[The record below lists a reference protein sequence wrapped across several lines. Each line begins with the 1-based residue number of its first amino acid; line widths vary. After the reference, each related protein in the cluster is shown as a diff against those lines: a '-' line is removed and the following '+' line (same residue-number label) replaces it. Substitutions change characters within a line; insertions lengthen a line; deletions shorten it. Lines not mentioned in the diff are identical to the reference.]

1 MGFHWNY
8 KNEYATINFEE
19 KDNCSKCVFWGAEA
33 VINEVERKK
42 RMKYLKKITAILLA
56 MMMIFSLAACGSS
69 DTAKEE
75 GTTKEAAQQDGQTV
89 YPYEAVDYLGTTY
102 TIEKE
107 PEKVISVSPSMTELI
122 YALGAQDK
130 LIGRSD
136 YCDYPEEVSSVE
148 SVGSMQTPDVEKIIS
163 LDPDLVIV
171 TNMIDEQVVTKL
183 QDVGISVLTVVDVED
198 LSQVYDMITMV
209 GAALNKNEEAA
220 TLVEESKATVAEV
233 EEKTKDL
240 EAPSVYYVV
249 AYGEYGDSV
258 PGGDTF
264 IHGIITA
271 AGGDNI
277 GKDITGWSI
286 NLEEIIEKDPDII
299 IIPSYYDGAFQEADH
314 YKDLTAVKE
323 GRVYV
328 IDNNMIDRQG
338 ARTAEGIR
346 ALAEIFHPEA
356 FK

>member
-1 MGFHWNY
+1 
-8 KNEYATINFEE
+8 
-19 KDNCSKCVFWGAEA
+19 
-33 VINEVERKK
+33 
-42 RMKYLKKITAILLA
+42 MKYLKKVSALLLA
-56 MMMIFSLAACGSS
+56 MMMVFSLAACGSS
-69 DTAKEE
+69 DSAKEE
-75 GTTKEAAQQDGQTV
+75 GTTAEVAQQDGQTV

-107 PEKVISVSPSMTELI
+107 PQKVVSVSPSMTELI

-130 LIGRSD
+130 LVGRSD
-136 YCDYPEEVSSVE
+136 YCDYPEEAASVE

-163 LDPDLVIV
+163 LEPDLVIV
-171 TNMIDEQVVTKL
+171 TNMVDEQVVSKL
-183 QDVGISVLTVVDVED
+183 TDVDISVLTVADVQD
-198 LSQVYDMITMV
+198 LSQIYDMVSMV
-209 GAALNKNEEAA
+209 GAALNKNAEAA
-220 TLVEESKATVAEV
+220 ALVEESKGTITDV
-233 EEKTKDL
+233 EEKVKDL

-249 AYGEYGDSV
+249 SYGEYGDSI

-328 IDNNMIDRQG
+328 IDTNMVDRQG
-338 ARTAEGIR
+338 ARTAE
-346 ALAEIFHPEA
+346 AVKTLAEIFHPEA

>member
-1 MGFHWNY
+1 
-8 KNEYATINFEE
+8 
-19 KDNCSKCVFWGAEA
+19 
-33 VINEVERKK
+33 
-42 RMKYLKKITAILLA
+42 MKYLKKVSALLLA
-56 MMMIFSLAACGSS
+56 MMMVFSLAACGSS
-69 DTAKEE
+69 DSAKEE
-75 GTTKEAAQQDGQTV
+75 GTTAEVAQQDGQTV
-89 YPYEAVDYLGTTY
+89 YPYDAVDYLGTTY
-102 TIEKE
+102 IIEKE
-107 PEKVISVSPSMTELI
+107 PQKVVSVSPSMTELI
-122 YALGAQDK
+122 YAIGAQDK
-130 LIGRSD
+130 LVGRSD
-136 YCDYPEEVSSVE
+136 YCDYPEEAVSVE

-163 LDPDLVIV
+163 LEPDLVIV
-171 TNMIDEQVVTKL
+171 TNMVDEQVVSKL
-183 QDVGISVLTVVDVED
+183 TDVDISVLTVADVQD
-198 LSQVYDMITMV
+198 LSQIYDMVSMV
-209 GAALNKNEEAA
+209 GAALNKNAEAA
-220 TLVEESKATVAEV
+220 ALVEEGKETITDV
-233 EEKTKDL
+233 EGKVKDL

-249 AYGEYGDSV
+249 SYGEYGDSI

-328 IDNNMIDRQG
+328 IDTNMIDRQG
-338 ARTAEGIR
+338 ARTAE
-346 ALAEIFHPEA
+346 AVKTLAEIFHPEA

>member
-1 MGFHWNY
+1 
-8 KNEYATINFEE
+8 
-19 KDNCSKCVFWGAEA
+19 
-33 VINEVERKK
+33 
-42 RMKYLKKITAILLA
+42 MKYLKKVSALLLA
-56 MMMIFSLAACGSS
+56 MMMVFSLAACGSS
-69 DTAKEE
+69 DSAKEE
-75 GTTKEAAQQDGQTV
+75 GTTAEATQQDGQTV

-107 PEKVISVSPSMTELI
+107 PQKVVSVSPSMTELI

-130 LIGRSD
+130 LVGRSD
-136 YCDYPEEVSSVE
+136 YCDYPEEAASVE

-163 LDPDLVIV
+163 LEPDLVIV
-171 TNMIDEQVVTKL
+171 TNMVDEQVVSKL
-183 QDVGISVLTVVDVED
+183 TDVDISVLTVADVQD
-198 LSQVYDMITMV
+198 LSQIYDMVSMV
-209 GAALNKNEEAA
+209 GAALNKNAEAA
-220 TLVEESKATVAEV
+220 ALVEESKGTITDV
-233 EEKTKDL
+233 EEKVKDL

-249 AYGEYGDSV
+249 SYGEYGDSI

-328 IDNNMIDRQG
+328 IDTNMVDRQG
-338 ARTAEGIR
+338 ARTAE
-346 ALAEIFHPEA
+346 AVKTLAEIFHPEA

>member
-1 MGFHWNY
+1 
-8 KNEYATINFEE
+8 
-19 KDNCSKCVFWGAEA
+19 
-33 VINEVERKK
+33 
-42 RMKYLKKITAILLA
+42 MKYLKKVSALLLA
-56 MMMIFSLAACGSS
+56 MMMVFSLAACGSS
-69 DTAKEE
+69 DSAKEE
-75 GTTKEAAQQDGQTV
+75 GTTAEVAQQDGQTV
-89 YPYEAVDYLGTTY
+89 YPYDAVDYLGTTY

-107 PEKVISVSPSMTELI
+107 PQKVVSVSPSMTELI

-130 LIGRSD
+130 LVGRSD
-136 YCDYPEEVSSVE
+136 YCDYPEETVSVE

-163 LDPDLVIV
+163 LEPDLVIV
-171 TNMIDEQVVTKL
+171 TNMVDEQVVSKL
-183 QDVGISVLTVVDVED
+183 TDVDISVLTVADVQD
-198 LSQVYDMITMV
+198 LSQIYDMVSMV
-209 GAALNKNEEAA
+209 GAALNKNAEAA
-220 TLVEESKATVAEV
+220 ALVKEGKETITDV
-233 EEKTKDL
+233 EGKVKDL

-249 AYGEYGDSV
+249 SYGEYGDSI

-328 IDNNMIDRQG
+328 IDTNMIDRQG
-338 ARTAEGIR
+338 ARTAE
-346 ALAEIFHPEA
+346 AVKTLAEIFHPEA

>member
-1 MGFHWNY
+1 
-8 KNEYATINFEE
+8 
-19 KDNCSKCVFWGAEA
+19 
-33 VINEVERKK
+33 
-42 RMKYLKKITAILLA
+42 MKYLKKVSALLLA
-56 MMMIFSLAACGSS
+56 MMMVFSLAACGSS
-69 DTAKEE
+69 DSAKEE
-75 GTTKEAAQQDGQTV
+75 GTTAEVAQQDGQTV
-89 YPYEAVDYLGTTY
+89 YPYDAVDYLGTTY

-107 PEKVISVSPSMTELI
+107 PQKVVSVSPSMTELI

-130 LIGRSD
+130 LVGKSD
-136 YCDYPEEVSSVE
+136 YCDYPEETVSVE

-163 LDPDLVIV
+163 LEPDLVIV
-171 TNMIDEQVVTKL
+171 TNMVDEQVVSKL
-183 QDVGISVLTVVDVED
+183 TDVDISVLTVADVQD
-198 LSQVYDMITMV
+198 LSQIYDMVSMV
-209 GAALNKNEEAA
+209 GAALNKNAEAA
-220 TLVEESKATVAEV
+220 ALVKEGKETITDV
-233 EEKTKDL
+233 EGKVKDL

-249 AYGEYGDSV
+249 SYGEYGDSI

-328 IDNNMIDRQG
+328 IDTNMIDRQG
-338 ARTAEGIR
+338 ARTAE
-346 ALAEIFHPEA
+346 AVKTLAEIFHPEA

>member
-1 MGFHWNY
+1 
-8 KNEYATINFEE
+8 
-19 KDNCSKCVFWGAEA
+19 
-33 VINEVERKK
+33 
-42 RMKYLKKITAILLA
+42 MKYLKKVSALLLA
-56 MMMIFSLAACGSS
+56 MMMVFSLAACGSS
-69 DTAKEE
+69 DSAKEE
-75 GTTKEAAQQDGQTV
+75 GTTAEVAQQDGQTV
-89 YPYEAVDYLGTTY
+89 YPYDAVDYLGTTY
-102 TIEKE
+102 IIEKE
-107 PEKVISVSPSMTELI
+107 PQKVVSVSPSMTELI

-130 LIGRSD
+130 LVGRSD
-136 YCDYPEEVSSVE
+136 YCDYPEEAVSVE

-163 LDPDLVIV
+163 LEPDLVIV
-171 TNMIDEQVVTKL
+171 TNMVDEQVVSKL
-183 QDVGISVLTVVDVED
+183 TDVDISVLTVADVQD
-198 LSQVYDMITMV
+198 LSQIYDMVSMV
-209 GAALNKNEEAA
+209 GAALNKNAEAA
-220 TLVEESKATVAEV
+220 ALVEEGKETITDV
-233 EEKTKDL
+233 EGKVKDL

-249 AYGEYGDSV
+249 SYGEYGDSI

-328 IDNNMIDRQG
+328 IDTNMIDRQG
-338 ARTAEGIR
+338 ARTAE
-346 ALAEIFHPEA
+346 AVKTLAEIFHPEA

>member
-1 MGFHWNY
+1 
-8 KNEYATINFEE
+8 
-19 KDNCSKCVFWGAEA
+19 
-33 VINEVERKK
+33 
-42 RMKYLKKITAILLA
+42 MKYLKKVSALLLA
-56 MMMIFSLAACGSS
+56 MMMVFSLAACGSS
-69 DTAKEE
+69 DSAKEE
-75 GTTKEAAQQDGQTV
+75 GTTAEVAQQDGQTV
-89 YPYEAVDYLGTTY
+89 YPYDAVDYLGTTY
-102 TIEKE
+102 IIEKE
-107 PEKVISVSPSMTELI
+107 PQKVVSVSPSMTELI
-122 YALGAQDK
+122 YAIGAQDK
-130 LIGRSD
+130 LVGRSD
-136 YCDYPEEVSSVE
+136 YCDYPEEAVSVE

-163 LDPDLVIV
+163 LEPDLVIV
-171 TNMIDEQVVTKL
+171 TNMVDEQVVSKL
-183 QDVGISVLTVVDVED
+183 TDVDISVLTVADVQD
-198 LSQVYDMITMV
+198 LSQIYDMVSMV
-209 GAALNKNEEAA
+209 GAALNKNAEAA
-220 TLVEESKATVAEV
+220 ALVKEGKETITDV
-233 EEKTKDL
+233 EGKVKDL

-249 AYGEYGDSV
+249 SYGEYGDSI

-328 IDNNMIDRQG
+328 IDTNMIDRQG
-338 ARTAEGIR
+338 ARTAE
-346 ALAEIFHPEA
+346 AVKTLAEIFHPEA